1 MSDEGFHEI
10 QLNGKQLVFLFM
22 AATVVSVVIFLC
34 GVMVGRGVPD
44 RTSAAASEPAGL
56 TPETGS
62 SESASARPPAESAGR
77 RGSGPEAEQGQQT
90 PSAAQQAVS
99 SQPLDQT
106 PPEPAADDDYY
117 DNLVKNQKD
126 TKVGAANERAAAS
139 PPKTRERP
147 PAAKAPA
154 ATPPANPV
162 AAAAAASAPV
172 PERSAGSTGYAVQ
185 LAAVRERSEADA
197 IARRLVSKGYQ
208 AYVLVPQPG
217 KPPVYRVQVG
227 RFKNRGEADRI
238 ASRLRRNEQFKPW
251 VTR

>member
-44 RTSAAASEPAGL
+44 RSTVAANESAGTMADGASA
-56 TPETGS
+56 
-62 SESASARPPAESAGR
+62 ESASGR
-77 RGSGPEAEQGQQT
+77 AATDPVGTRGSGQEMREAQQT
-90 PSAAQQAVS
+90 PPQVQQQPAAAPPPDQA
-99 SQPLDQT
+99 PPD
-106 PPEPAADDDYY
+106 PAPEPDYF
-117 DNLVKNQKD
+117 DNLVKGQKD
-126 TKVGAANERAAAS
+126 TGVGTANGRSSAAPPQKREPASTPKPPVSAAA
-139 PPKTRERP
+139 K
-147 PAAKAPA
+147 PAAVP
-154 ATPPANPV
+154 
-162 AAAAAASAPV
+162 APV
-172 PERSAGSTGYAVQ
+172 PERTSSSSGYAVQ
-185 LAAVRERSEADA
+185 LAAVRERGEADA

-227 RFKNRGEADRI
+227 RFKSRGEADKI
-238 ASRLRRNEQFKPW
+238 ASRLRKQEQFKPW

>member
-44 RTSAAASEPAGL
+44 RSTVAAN
-56 TPETGS
+56 
-62 SESASARPPAESAGR
+62 ESAGDSGPTEVASVR
-77 RGSGPEAEQGQQT
+77 PAPEPDGTRGSGQEAQQKVQAPT
-90 PSAAQQAVS
+90 PAQQPPPSA
-99 SQPLDQT
+99 PLDQT
-106 PPEPAADDDYY
+106 PPEPAADDDDYY
-117 DNLVKNQKD
+117 NKLVNGQKD
-126 TKVGAANERAAAS
+126 TTVGTPKGRPSAAPSGTREPASAAKPPASAAA
-139 PPKTRERP
+139 P
-147 PAAKAPA
+147 PAAAP
-154 ATPPANPV
+154 
-162 AAAAAASAPV
+162 APV
-172 PERSAGSTGYAVQ
+172 PERSSTSSGYAVQ

-197 IARRLVSKGYQ
+197 IAKRLVSKGYQ

-227 RFKNRGEADRI
+227 RFKSRSEADRI
-238 ASRLRRNEQFKPW
+238 AARLRKNEQFKPW

>member
-44 RTSAAASEPAGL
+44 RSAVAAN
-56 TPETGS
+56 
-62 SESASARPPAESAGR
+62 ESAGSTSDGAPGESAPAR
-77 RGSGPEAEQGQQT
+77 PAPEPVGTRGSGQQAHQTEQAPSPAQQT
-90 PSAAQQAVS
+90 PASPPADQA
-99 SQPLDQT
+99 
-106 PPEPAADDDYY
+106 PPEPAPDHDYFDD
-117 DNLVKNQKD
+117 LVNGQKD
-126 TKVGAANERAAAS
+126 TRVGTATGRAAGA
-139 PPKTRERP
+139 PPKQREP
-147 PAAKAPA
+147 APVAKTPVSAAAKPAAAPA
-154 ATPPANPV
+154 AV
-162 AAAAAASAPV
+162 V
-172 PERSAGSTGYAVQ
+172 ERTSSSSGYAVQ
-185 LAAVRERSEADA
+185 LAAVRERSEADG

-227 RFKNRGEADRI
+227 RFKTRSEADKI
-238 ASRLRRNEQFKPW
+238 AARLRKNEQFKPW

>member
-44 RTSAAASEPAGL
+44 RSALAANESAGA
-56 TPETGS
+56 TPDSAS
-62 SESASARPPAESAGR
+62 SESASARPAPEPVGT
-77 RGSGPEAEQGQQT
+77 RGSGQEAQQTQQT
-90 PSAAQQAVS
+90 PSPAQQAPAS
-99 SQPLDQT
+99 PPADQA
-106 PPEPAADDDYY
+106 PPDPAPDNDYFDD
-117 DNLVKNQKD
+117 LVNGQKD
-126 TKVGAANERAAAS
+126 TRVGTAKGRASAA
-139 PPKTRERP
+139 PPKQREP
-147 PAAKAPA
+147 APAAKPPVSAAAKPAAAPA
-154 ATPPANPV
+154 AV
-162 AAAAAASAPV
+162 V
-172 PERSAGSTGYAVQ
+172 ERTSSSSGYAVQ

-227 RFKNRGEADRI
+227 RFKNRSEADKI
-238 ASRLRRNEQFKPW
+238 ASLLRKNEQFKPW

>member
-44 RTSAAASEPAGL
+44 RSAVAATESAGTTSDGAPG
-56 TPETGS
+56 
-62 SESASARPPAESAGR
+62 ESASARPAPEPVGT
-77 RGSGPEAEQGQQT
+77 RGSGQQAHQTEQAPSPAQQT
-90 PSAAQQAVS
+90 PVSTAASPPADQA
-99 SQPLDQT
+99 
-106 PPEPAADDDYY
+106 PPEPAPDHDYFDD
-117 DNLVKNQKD
+117 LVNGQKD
-126 TKVGAANERAAAS
+126 TRVGTATGRAAGA
-139 PPKTRERP
+139 PPKQREP
-147 PAAKAPA
+147 APVAKTPASAAAKPAAAPA
-154 ATPPANPV
+154 AV
-162 AAAAAASAPV
+162 V
-172 PERSAGSTGYAVQ
+172 ERTSSSSGYAVQ
-185 LAAVRERSEADA
+185 LAAVRERSEADG

-227 RFKNRGEADRI
+227 RFKTRSEADKI
-238 ASRLRRNEQFKPW
+238 AARLRKNEQFKPW

>member
-44 RTSAAASEPAGL
+44 RSALAANESAGAPESE
-56 TPETGS
+56 S
-62 SESASARPPAESAGR
+62 SASASTRPAAEPVVT
-77 RGSGPEAEQGQQT
+77 RGSGQEAPQTQQA
-90 PSAAQQAVS
+90 PSPAQQPPS
-99 SQPLDQT
+99 SPPPDQT
-106 PPEPAADDDYY
+106 PPEPVADDDYFKA
-117 DNLVKNQKD
+117 LVNEQKD
-126 TKVGAANERAAAS
+126 TRVGTAKARPSDAPARA
-139 PPKTRERP
+139 PERP
-147 PAAKAPA
+147 PAAKPPVSAAAKPA
-154 ATPPANPV
+154 AAPPAV
-162 AAAAAASAPV
+162 S
-172 PERSAGSTGYAVQ
+172 EGSSSSSGYAVQ

-227 RFKNRGEADRI
+227 RFKNRSEADRI
-238 ASRLRRNEQFKPW
+238 ASRLRKQEQFKPW

>member
-44 RTSAAASEPAGL
+44 RSA
-56 TPETGS
+56 
-62 SESASARPPAESAGR
+62 
-77 RGSGPEAEQGQQT
+77 
-90 PSAAQQAVS
+90 V
-99 SQPLDQT
+99 
-106 PPEPAADDDYY
+106 
-117 DNLVKNQKD
+117 
-126 TKVGAANERAAAS
+126 AANE
-139 PPKTRERP
+139 
-147 PAAKAPA
+147 
-154 ATPPANPV
+154 
-162 AAAAAASAPV
+162 
-172 PERSAGSTGYAVQ
+172 SAGSTSDGAPGESAPARPAPEPVGTRGSGQQAHQTEQAPSPAQQTPASTPASPPADQAPPDPAPDHDYFDDLVNGQKDTRVGTATGRAAGAPPKQLEPAPVAKTPVSAAAKPAAAPAAVVERTSSSSGYAVQ
-185 LAAVRERSEADA
+185 LAAVRERSEADG

-227 RFKNRGEADRI
+227 RFKTRSEADKI
-238 ASRLRRNEQFKPW
+238 AARLRKNEQFKPW